1 MSGLPPKTYSRPS
14 GHGTSIRGLDSV
26 ARHPTGYGRFGRMF
40 PELPPARYA
49 DTLEKDAE
57 VMRAIAKTMI
67 KYGDFG
73 GPITKREKEDEN
85 PAIPVGYTYFGQFID
100 HDITLD
106 VASSLDRATDPSA
119 VEDFRT
125 PRLDLDCIYGRGP
138 DDQPY
143 LYNPDLT
150 LKLGPDRA
158 PPGLAAKGLKR
169 FDVIRGPA
177 DESGSA
183 IEPALEC
190 ARALLGDKRNDENS
204 IVVQI
209 HALFIRVHNHFMA
222 IERAARL
229 ASPGTTWEMAARK
242 VFTAAQRRTRWTYQY
257 LVIRDFVARV
267 VGRKTF
273 RAVWNGGDP
282 LLKFYHPDDAVFPY
296 MPVEFSVA
304 AYRLGH
310 SMVRPSYALNAKTGT
325 GTERLPIFGPRG
337 ADECAQERNLN
348 GFRPLPASY
357 GIDWSL
363 FFWSPSVDSSMP
375 KDAVLPQPSYRLDTL
390 LVDPLAALPDQPAH
404 RKSLALLNLLRGTA
418 LGLPSGQA
426 VARRMG
432 IAPLSDDA
440 LWRDA
445 GNLPDETD
453 GPDPDGSKTIRAN
466 RAKLLDTYPSLSDNA
481 PLWYYILREAEI
493 CSLDADKIGGVHL
506 GDVGGRIVAEV
517 FMGLLMKDDQSYW
530 NLHRTWV
537 PSNSAGQPKA
547 DFTMVD
553 LVAFVDHPPLTA
565 AEPS

>member
-1 MSGLPPKTYSRPS
+1 MSGMPTKIFARPS
-14 GHGTSIRGLDSV
+14 GHGTSIRGLDNV
-26 ARHPTGYGRFGRMF
+26 ARQPSGYGRFGRMF
-40 PELPPARYA
+40 PELPPARYG

-67 KYGDFG
+67 KYGDRG
-73 GPITKREKEDEN
+73 APITESEKEDEN
-85 PAIPVGYTYFGQFID
+85 PAIPAGYTYFGQFID

-158 PPGLAAKGLKR
+158 PAGLAAKGLKR

-177 DESGSA
+177 DQSGSA
-183 IEPALEC
+183 VEPALEC
-190 ARALLGDKRNDENS
+190 SRALLGDKRNDENS

-209 HALFIRVHNHFMA
+209 HALFVRLHNHFMA
-222 IERAARL
+222 IERAAWL
-229 ASPGTTWEMAARK
+229 SQPGATWDMVARR

-273 RAVWNGGDP
+273 KAVWNGGDP
-282 LLKFYHPDDAVFPY
+282 QLKFYHPDDAKFPY

-310 SMVRPSYALNAKTGT
+310 SMVRPSYALNAVTGT
-325 GTERLPIFGPRG
+325 GAARLPIFGARG
-337 ADECAQERNLN
+337 ADECAQTRNLN
-348 GFRPLPASY
+348 GFRPLPNDY

-363 FFWSPSVDSSMP
+363 FFASPSVDPAMP
-375 KDAVLPQPSYRLDTL
+375 EKAVHPQPSYRLDSL

-404 RKSLALLNLLRGTA
+404 RNSLALLNLLRSTA

-432 IAPLSDDA
+432 LVPLSDDE
-440 LWRDA
+440 LWRA
-445 GNLPDETD
+445 VGNLPDETEA
-453 GPDPDGSKTIRAN
+453 PDPDGSRTIRAN
-466 RAKLLDTYPSLSDNA
+466 RAKLLDTFPVLSDNA
-481 PLWYYILREAEI
+481 PLWYYILREAEMR
-493 CSLDADKIGGVHL
+493 SLDAGKIGGVHL
-506 GDVGGRIVAEV
+506 GEVGGRIVAEV
-517 FMGLLMKDDQSYW
+517 FMGLLMKDDQSFW
-530 NLHRTWV
+530 NLHRSWV
-537 PSNSAGQPKA
+537 PSNAAGQPKA
-547 DFTMVD
+547 NFTMAD
-553 LVAFVDHPPLTA
+553 LVAFVDAPPA
-565 AEPS
+565 SAPEPS